1 MNGNVKKPVLS
12 PEELKKL
19 LVPEAPVV
27 IPRLGNWW
35 QWVNLALLFLTL
47 EVAVYSIERAQWI
60 YPQPAFTLLLFLSML
75 LVWLLVV
82 ARLHWA
88 LTHGIAVVTGVLVT
102 IWQSIILLPGTHS
115 IGHLFNV
122 FQLWWQGSAGALL
135 PEEQKVVFAAVLT
148 LLTWLLG
155 YLATWFVLRKNN
167 PWVAIC
173 LGALI
178 LIANLSNL
186 PARYYFF
193 FPAFFIAAVFL
204 IIQTR
209 IAGQFVRSGRGS
221 GYSFKS
227 VIYLFASLVCIISL
241 AASLA
246 WYSPQARASGL
257 QSYISAR
264 FTWKQNLTDSKIN
277 IFNVIPAKQV
287 MNTSST
293 LKEVDFEK
301 GWNQGQTL
309 HFTIKSDRPA
319 YWPIDIYD
327 SYTAQGWING
337 PTTSQLVDAKKPFT
351 DLGPNLDDVMN
362 YEVTTEIN
370 TDVLAVAGNFVASSE
385 PVQVHQNAA
394 GDVTE
399 VTIPRILAPGEHY
412 TVETVLPNP
421 TADQL
426 AAAGTGYPQN
436 ILDSYLQL
444 PANYSPE
451 VQALSENVT
460 AAAATPYEK
469 ARAVVKYLSA
479 FPYQAIINAPPAGS
493 DGVAYFLFQQKS
505 GFCLYFASAMAVML
519 RSVDV
524 PTRLVVGYLPG
535 DPGSV
540 PGTYLVRDWHYHAWA
555 QVYFPGYGWVN
566 FEATPGGGGGSGS
579 QVSAQTS
586 LVSVPAI
593 RDLPQWNVWNY
604 PLPSGSIPPGSA
616 PPLYPTA
623 SPTKYHSSEFFFAR
637 ALGRTIAVFIFVV
650 LLLGVLFALF
660 VITRRVFNRRL
671 WFVDRD
677 DLAYTTYAGLCRLA
691 ALAKITPHPQQTPLE
706 FAAELKAALP
716 EETENI
722 DTLIRA
728 YQENRFGNREG
739 KPALYQEAQLLK
751 ARRVL
756 YDKLL
761 RLMGKRTWG
770 LKIFTPGGN

>member
-493 DGVAYFLFQQKS
+493 DGVAYFLPRRPRQRP
-505 GFCLYFASAMAVML
+505 G
-519 RSVDV
+519 D
-524 PTRLVVGYLPG
+524 LPG
-535 DPGSV
+535 AGLALSRLGAGLFPRLRMGELRGYARRRRRQREPGVRTDVAGIRPRHQGPAAVERLELSAAQRQYSARQRPPALSHRLANQV
-540 PGTYLVRDWHYHAWA
+540 SLLRVLFCQGAGPHHCGFYLCRAAPRGALRFVRDHA
-555 QVYFPGYGWVN
+555 
-566 FEATPGGGGGSGS
+566 
-579 QVSAQTS
+579 
-586 LVSVPAI
+586 
-593 RDLPQWNVWNY
+593 
-604 PLPSGSIPPGSA
+604 
-616 PPLYPTA
+616 
-623 SPTKYHSSEFFFAR
+623 
-637 ALGRTIAVFIFVV
+637 
-650 LLLGVLFALF
+650 
-660 VITRRVFNRRL
+660 
-671 WFVDRD
+671 
-677 DLAYTTYAGLCRLA
+677 AGL
-691 ALAKITPHPQQTPLE
+691 
-706 FAAELKAALP
+706 
-716 EETENI
+716 
-722 DTLIRA
+722 
-728 YQENRFGNREG
+728 
-739 KPALYQEAQLLK
+739 
-751 ARRVL
+751 
-756 YDKLL
+756 
-761 RLMGKRTWG
+761 
-770 LKIFTPGGN
+770 